1 MSEIRNTPMEVQEDR
16 QSLLGLGTM
25 PEWIGLVLI
34 IAGMV
39 WTGST
44 VVNDMRHQMSQQE
57 ALFNK
62 QVAKIIASVEKI
74 ELALDTQSRIVKLER
89 KAALGA
95 FEKVQSENTGRV
107 NRLYENID
115 IAWNHIR
122 ANEGF
127 IRELREKSHTPSGHV
142 PAAKE

>member
-1 MSEIRNTPMEVQEDR
+1 MVEETEVTR
-16 QSLLGLGTM
+16 QSLMGLGTM

-34 IAGMV
+34 IAGVV

-44 VVNDMRHQMSQQE
+44 VVNDLKHQMSLQE
-57 ALFNK
+57 SAFNR
-62 QVAKIIASVEKI
+62 QVAKIVASVEKI
-74 ELALDTQSRIVKLER
+74 EVSIDTQARIVRLER
-89 KAALGA
+89 ATELAK
-95 FEKVQSENTGRV
+95 FEKGLAENTGRI

-127 IRELREKSHTPSGHV
+127 IRELREKAHTPSGHV
-142 PAAKE
+142 QSSKE

>member
-1 MSEIRNTPMEVQEDR
+1 MEDEVSR

-44 VVNDMRHQMSQQE
+44 VVNDMRTQMSLQE
-57 ALFNK
+57 SAFNR

-74 ELALDTQSRIVKLER
+74 ELAMDTQARIVQLER

-95 FEKVQSENTGRV
+95 FEKVQSENTGRI

-122 ANEGF
+122 SSEGF
-127 IRELREKSHTPSGHV
+127 IRELREKSHPLSGHV
-142 PAAKE
+142 SAIKE

>member
-1 MSEIRNTPMEVQEDR
+1 MEEEVSR

-44 VVNDMRHQMSQQE
+44 VVNDMKHQMAQQE
-57 ALFNK
+57 AVFNS
-62 QVAKIIASVEKI
+62 QVAKIVASVEKL
-74 ELALDTQSRIVKLER
+74 ELASTTQARIVQLER

-95 FEKVQSENTGRV
+95 FEKIQSESVGRI

-127 IRELREKSHTPSGHV
+127 IRELRDKSHAPSGHAQ
-142 PAAKE
+142 PSKE